1 MQLIYSSERDRFEF
15 LCGPTERTQAGEL
28 ARALASKTRLRTTW
42 RGNDLIF
49 WTKDPLHA
57 RSLIEFATPAARD
70 KIKADVRS
78 RPLPVLTYQHGVYV
92 WRGPIEGELDGSP
105 INFRDEFPKKA
116 RMIFTR
122 DPAKEIAGWTGPAE
136 PLWWTANIDAAQ
148 QCARF
153 ADEAA
158 KEAFEQKQSVV
169 ALSRAVRLPTPLEIP
184 CPEGEAY
191 DAHQPVCVAYAA
203 INFRTPGFRGI
214 LIGDEMGGGKT
225 ISSAAIINYFP
236 SIKHILIVCPA
247 AVKLNWAKEMRKWLV
262 RPMTVGITDTGRVK
276 VVPDT
281 DVVITNYEQLGK
293 RIKSGA
299 QIYDT
304 KRKKMVD
311 EADHVLRP
319 SLAVP
324 WDLIIIDECHRLKS
338 GVTKI
343 RGRLTFSLSGRHW
356 VMLSGTPLVNR
367 PRELWPLIHHLAP
380 RMFPSKYD
388 YFKEYCGGGNF
399 FDKWSGAQNLP
410 KLQQLIRSAL
420 MIRRLKR
427 DILVNLPAKRRQV
440 IELPANGDKKAIQQ
454 ELTIWQPH
462 ERQISALQLRVE
474 IAKASDNP
482 NDYKRAVAA
491 LRASLSVAF
500 EELSRVRR
508 ETAILKIPVVTE
520 LVAEIL
526 SEGQKLLLACHHKEV
541 ADSYYESFK
550 QEAVL
555 YHGDVSLKAREKAVT
570 AFNEDES
577 VRLFVGT
584 IGAAGEGI
592 NLQQSCSVAGF
603 SELDWVPGRV
613 TQFED
618 RIHRRGQSK
627 GVLIIHWVLEGSLD
641 ARMAQVLVEKQ
652 DVADR
657 TLDTISED
665 ELVAPTS
672 NQISTRDVKP
682 EQIAKL
688 ALDIT
693 KDDIKTVREALNI
706 LREDFSQADSPLAE
720 FILEQRTI
728 SARFA
733 VLGKRLAYR
742 YRSKLAGRKSVER
755 LFQ

>member
-1 MQLIYSSERDRFEF
+1 MQLIYSPDRDRFEF
-15 LCGPTERTQAGEL
+15 LCGPTETTPKGES
-28 ARALASKTRLRTTW
+28 ARAVASQSRFRTTW

-122 DPAKEIAGWTGPAE
+122 DPAKEIAGWAGPAE
-136 PLWWTANIDAAQ
+136 PLWWTVNIDAAQ

-158 KEAFEQKQSVV
+158 KEAFESGHSIV
-169 ALSRAVRLPTPLEIP
+169 ALSRATDHDIEIP

-191 DAHQPVCVAYAA
+191 MGYQKAGVAYVALKFGDPY
-203 INFRTPGFRGI
+203 IRGV
-214 LIGDEMGGGKT
+214 LLGDEMGLGK
-225 ISSAAIINYFP
+225 SVMSCGVVNYFDDLLRVLV
-236 SIKHILIVCPA
+236 ICPA
-247 AVKLNWAKEMRKWLV
+247 SLKRNWERELSKWIV
-262 RPMTVGITDTGRVK
+262 RPMTIGITDSQRVR

-281 DVVITNYEQLGK
+281 DIVITNYEQLGK
-293 RIKSGA
+293 RIKTGT
-299 QIYDT
+299 QVYDD
-304 KRKKMVD
+304 KKKKMVD
-311 EADHVLRP
+311 EVTNELRA
-319 SLAVP
+319 SLAIA
-324 WDLIIIDECHRLKS
+324 WDLIIVDECHRLK
-338 GVTKI
+338 TPTTI
-343 RGRLTFSLSGRHW
+343 RARLTLSLRSRRW
-356 VMLSGTPLVNR
+356 LMLSGTPLVNR
-367 PRELWPLIHHLAP
+367 PRELWVLAHHLAP
-380 RMFPSKYD
+380 KVFPNKYEF
-388 YFKEYCGGGNF
+388 FKRYCQGGNF

-410 KLQQLIRSAL
+410 ELQSKLRTHF

-427 DILVNLPAKRRQV
+427 DVLTELPAKRRQV
-440 IELPANGDKKAIQQ
+440 IELPVDGQKKAVQQ
-454 ELTIWQPH
+454 ELVAWSQH
-462 ERQISALQLRVE
+462 ERGISSLQLRVE

-500 EELSRVRR
+500 EELSRIRK
-508 ETAILKIPVVTE
+508 ETAISKIPVITE
-520 LVAEIL
+520 LVEEIL
-526 SEGQKLLLACHHKEV
+526 SEGQKLLLFCHHKEV
-541 ADSYYESFK
+541 AESYFNTFK

-555 YHGDVSLKAREKAVT
+555 YHGDTTLPQRDRAAQ
-570 AFNEDES
+570 AFCDDDK

-584 IGAAGEGI
+584 IGAAGVGL
-592 NLQQSCSVAGF
+592 NLQKSCSLAGF
-603 SELDWVPGRV
+603 AELDWVPGNV
-613 TQFED
+613 TQAED
-618 RIHRRGQSK
+618 RLHRHGQTR
-627 GVLIIHWVLEGSLD
+627 GVLILHWVLEGSLD

-657 TLDTISED
+657 TLDTISEN

-720 FILEQRTI
+720 FILEQRTM
-728 SARFA
+728 SPRFA

-742 YRSKLAGRKSVER
+742 YRARLAGRKSVER
-755 LFQ
+755 LFK